1 MQRRQVVCMRQATVR
16 SAAIRVALL
25 LVVGRLVAQPSGVE
39 LPPLADQPSENVSLI
54 ANGGFEDPESPAW
67 VLSDWPPRPDTGARL
82 IAESITYSEDQVRSG
97 QRSLRIDLSTVEEDR
112 HLLAQQRFSREAL
125 APFEGRRVRM
135 SAWAWLERGPPGFQ
149 ASLSIRQWG
158 QPGAAPV
165 SHGRLW
171 LPTVQAEWV
180 EGSREFTLQLG
191 ETTRGDITVDA
202 RQVADLATSPVI
214 YVDDVRLEVLAEPP
228 LTAELLR
235 GETLLSPDTVLPV
248 KVELSDQALADGLRH
263 LRWNVTSPDGLRGLA
278 EGDVQLASA
287 TRVLDLVVP
296 DLPEGRYAVRL
307 AIGRERGG
315 RDAETLLPF
324 RRGRGPF
331 AR

>member
-1 MQRRQVVCMRQATVR
+1 M
-16 SAAIRVALL
+16 
-25 LVVGRLVAQPSGVE
+25 
-39 LPPLADQPSENVSLI
+39 
-54 ANGGFEDPESPAW
+54 
-67 VLSDWPPRPDTGARL
+67 
-82 IAESITYSEDQVRSG
+82 
-97 QRSLRIDLSTVEEDR
+97 
-112 HLLAQQRFSREAL
+112 
-125 APFEGRRVRM
+125 
-135 SAWAWLERGPPGFQ
+135 
-149 ASLSIRQWG
+149 
-158 QPGAAPV
+158 
-165 SHGRLW
+165 
-171 LPTVQAEWV
+171 QAEWV